1 MNIKETLSKLIN
13 EETPNETLEAIKSVI
28 QEVESLETSQVEL
41 VEKYENLRK
50 KYIESVKYATFE
62 GEPAPNER
70 KPRTLEEIFVDLQK
84 AK

>member
-1 MNIKETLSKLIN
+1 MKIKETLSNLIN
-13 EETPNETLEAIKSVI
+13 EETSNETLEAIQSVI
-28 QEVESLETSQVEL
+28 KEVEALENSQVEL
-41 VEKYENLRK
+41 AEKYENLRK

-62 GEPAPNER
+62 GEPNSAER